1 MTRQQ
6 AAARG
11 RRHETR
17 GRRDARGDGRWQAV
31 PRESL
36 RYNGRVKPSAEVV
49 RALATGQH
57 SDPFAVLGPHR
68 DGQGNVTIRTL
79 LPDAAQVSLVTG
91 APGDERALPLK
102 SLHPAGLWTIT
113 VPEDGARTYRFRV
126 TDRGSRVRDV
136 EDPYRFGSTLS
147 GYDLHLLGEGTHYHV
162 YDKLGAHPAR
172 VDGVAGVI
180 FAVWA
185 PNAKRVS
192 VVGDWND
199 WDGRCHPMRLHPGN
213 GIWELFVPGVGE
225 GARYK
230 YEIIARSGEP
240 LALKADPFA
249 FAFEPDTPRTASV
262 VTELHGYTWQD
273 GEWMAARRRRAAH
286 RAPMSIYEVHIGS
299 WRRAEGGRFL
309 DYRELAEALGDHVTA
324 MGFTHV
330 ELLPVTEHP
339 FYASWGYQTIGYY
352 APTRRYGTPHD
363 FMAFVDRLHQR
374 GIGVILDWVP
384 AHFPNDAHGLAYFD
398 GTHLYEHADPRE
410 REHPDWGTRVFNY
423 GRREVANFLIA
434 NARFWLDRYHVDGLR
449 VDAVASMIY
458 RDYSRKAGEWIPNMY
473 GGRENLEA
481 LAFLRRVNEVI
492 YAEDTGAVTIAE
504 ESTAWPQ
511 VSRPTY
517 LGGLGFGFKWNMGW
531 MHDVLDYLHH
541 DPIHRKYHHNELTFG
556 LLYAWSESFVLPL
569 SHDEVVH
576 GKGALLAKMPGDDW
590 QRFANLRLLY
600 TFMWAYPGKK
610 LLFMGGEFGQ
620 SREWNHDRS
629 LDWHLLDAGPYH
641 RALLLLVTD
650 LNRIYRREPALHQL
664 DTDSAGFAWM
674 DCDDWAQSVVSFARF
689 GVEPGDV
696 VVCVCNFTPVVRE
709 GYRVGVPRPGYYT
722 ELLNTDGAC
731 YGGGDIGNGGGV
743 PAEPVPWHGQPYS
756 VSLTLPPLAALWLRP
771 YA

>member
-1 MTRQQ
+1 MK
-6 AAARG
+6 
-11 RRHETR
+11 
-17 GRRDARGDGRWQAV
+17 
-31 PRESL
+31 L
-36 RYNGRVKPSAEVV
+36 SAEII
-49 RALATGQH
+49 RAIASGQH
-57 SDPFAVLGPHR
+57 GDPFAVLGPHR
-68 DGQGNVTIRTL
+68 DGEGRATIRAF
-79 LPDAAQVSLVTG
+79 LPEAREVSLI
-91 APGDERALPLK
+91 APGGDARTHAMK
-102 SLHPAGLWTIT
+102 ALHPAGLWEAT
-113 VPEDGARTYRFRV
+113 VPEQVADAYRLRV
-126 TDRGSRVRDV
+126 VDQGGHVREI
-136 EDPYRFGSTLS
+136 EDPYRFASALS
-147 GYDLHLLGEGTHYHV
+147 GYDLHLLSEGTHYRV
-162 YDKLGAHPAR
+162 YEKLGAHPAR
-172 VDGVAGVI
+172 VEEIDGVT

-192 VVGDWND
+192 VVGDWNG

-213 GIWELFVPGVGE
+213 GIWELFVPAVTE

-240 LALKADPFA
+240 LALKSDPFA

-262 VTELHGYTWQD
+262 VHRLDGYEWQD
-273 GEWMAARRRRAAH
+273 ADWMAGRRRRPPH
-286 RAPMSIYEVHIGS
+286 TSPMSIYEVHLGS
-299 WRRAEGGRFL
+299 WRRVPEEGERFL
-309 DYRELAEALGDHVTA
+309 DYRELAEQLADYVTA

-352 APTRRYGTPHD
+352 APTRRYGSPQD
-363 FMAFVDRLHQR
+363 FMAFVDHLHRR

-398 GTHLYEHADPRE
+398 GTYLYEHADPKE

-434 NARFWLDRYHVDGLR
+434 NARFWLERYHIDGLR

-492 YAEDTGAVTIAE
+492 YADDSGATTIAE

-531 MHDVLDYLHH
+531 MHDVLEFMRN
-541 DPIHRKYHHNELTFG
+541 DPIHRKYHHNQLTFG
-556 LLYAWSESFVLPL
+556 MLYAWSESFVLPL

-576 GKGALLAKMPGDDW
+576 GKGALVSKMPGDDW

-600 TFMWAYPGKK
+600 AFMWAYPGKK

-620 SREWNHDRS
+620 SREWHHDRS
-629 LDWHLLDAGPYH
+629 LDWHLLEAGPYH
-641 RALLLLVTD
+641 RALSLLVAD
-650 LNRIYRREPALHQL
+650 LNRLYRREPALHQL
-664 DTDSAGFAWM
+664 DADAAGFSWM
-674 DCDDWAQSVVSFARF
+674 DCDDWAQSVISFARF
-689 GVEPGDV
+689 AADRNDL
-696 VVCVCNFTPVVRE
+696 VVCVANFTPVVRE
-709 GYRVGVPRPGYYT
+709 GYRVGVPRPGYYA
-722 ELLNTDGAC
+722 ELLNTDGVC
-731 YGGGDIGNGGGV
+731 YGGTDVGNGGGV
-743 PAEPVPWHGQPYS
+743 MSEAMPWHGQPHS
-756 VSLTLPPLAALWLRP
+756 VLLTLPPLAALWLRP
-771 YA
+771 AP